1 VTPAVRRTI
10 LATATAAAA
19 AAALAA
25 GFVAARPALEARL
38 RRRIEEEA
46 RGRGVAVTVGDL
58 RLSGTSVRL
67 LEVVVEGA
75 GGLRV
80 LCREARVHPRL
91 SWRGL
96 LGRAATTDLAGAVVE
111 LPAGL
116 RVALAP
122 SRWVVESG
130 RDLRLRHEARGEA
143 LELTVS
149 RERGTT
155 RALLHADNA
164 HLSSLVEV
172 RRHGCLVA
180 DLGTLDGQA
189 QLVRGDAGLVRA
201 SWRLRSAGFALASLA
216 AGAEACAAGTG
227 EKTDVT
233 GEGEVSALPA
243 EGTLEVRRFHVSAAG
258 VEARGRVLVAG
269 PDAAHARIDLDV
281 KVERFELG
289 RVLAAAGL
297 DLPASEL
304 GSALLALRVRGSL
317 AEPLALAVEQRID
330 FEPPT
335 RPVPQIERLKGP
347 FVHRA
352 TGFDGRDVA
361 IAVDPGSPD
370 FVALD
375 DVPPLLVRTLL
386 LGEDANF
393 FGHHGL
399 DLAELPPAIATN
411 LARGTFAR
419 GASTITQQL
428 VKNLFLSRQKKLG
441 RKLAEAA
448 LALLLDASLGKR
460 RVLEI
465 YLNVIEWGPGLYGL
479 RPAARHYFDRE
490 PSALTP
496 KQMAFLVAMIPG
508 PVKYQRSIAGGV
520 PTPFF
525 DGLMASLLFKLHSTG
540 DLDDAAF
547 AAALVEPLGLAAEGP
562 AASEGQDGAALTG
575 SSPASSL
582 PPTR

>member
-1 VTPAVRRTI
+1 VTPAVRRTV

-19 AAALAA
+19 LAA
-25 GFVAARPALEARL
+25 GFAAARPALEARI
-38 RRRIEEEA
+38 RRRIEQEA
-46 RGRGVAVTVGDL
+46 RARGVAVTVGDL
-58 RLSGTSVRL
+58 RLSGASVRL
-67 LEVVVEGA
+67 REVVVEGA
-75 GGLRV
+75 GGVRV

-91 SWRGL
+91 SWEGL
-96 LGRAATTDLAGAVVE
+96 LGRAATADLAGAVVE

-130 RDLRLRHEARGEA
+130 RGFRVRHEARDGT
-143 LELTVS
+143 LELTV
-149 RERGTT
+149 RKERGTT
-155 RALLHADNA
+155 LALLHADGA

-180 DLGTLDGQA
+180 DLGTLGGDA
-189 QLVRGDAGLVRA
+189 QLFRGDGGLVRA
-201 SWRLRSAGFALASLA
+201 SWRLRSAGFALASLD
-216 AGAEACAAGTG
+216 AGQEACAAGTG
-227 EKTDVT
+227 ERTDVT
-233 GEGEVSALPA
+233 GEGELSAHAA
-243 EGTLEVRRFHVSAAG
+243 EGTLEVGRFHGSAAG
-258 VEARGRVLVAG
+258 VEAAGRLSAAG

-281 KVERFELG
+281 RVERFDLA
-289 RVLAAAGL
+289 RVLATAGL

-304 GSALLALRVRGSL
+304 GSALVALRVRGPL
-317 AEPLALAVEQRID
+317 AEPGALAVEQRLD
-330 FEPPT
+330 FEPPS

-347 FVHRA
+347 FVHHA
-352 TGFDGRDVA
+352 TAFDGKDVA
-361 IAVDPGSPD
+361 IAVDPGSAD

-375 DVPPLLVRTLL
+375 DVPPLFVRTLL

-428 VKNLFLSRQKKLG
+428 AKNLFLSRQKQLG

-479 RPAARHYFDRE
+479 RPAARHYFGRE
-490 PSALTP
+490 PSALSP
-496 KQMAFLVAMIPG
+496 RQMAFLVAMIPG
-508 PVKYQRSIAGGV
+508 PVKYQRSIRDGV

-540 DLDDAAF
+540 DIDDAAF
-547 AAALVEPLGLAAEGP
+547 AAALVEPLGLATAEP
-562 AASEGQDGAALTG
+562 AASEGPAAAPLTG
-575 SSPASSL
+575 PGPAGSL
-582 PPTR
+582 PPTAAR